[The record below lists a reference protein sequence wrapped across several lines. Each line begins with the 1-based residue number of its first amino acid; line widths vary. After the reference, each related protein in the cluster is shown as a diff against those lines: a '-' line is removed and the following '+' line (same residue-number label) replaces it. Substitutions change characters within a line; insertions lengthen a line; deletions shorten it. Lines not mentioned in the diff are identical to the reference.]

1 MKKTTGAAL
10 HILIYIA
17 VTLSIDARPGELI
30 GWSETN
36 GDKTASHAVQLR
48 LPNNQ
53 SRLAPQSQHAR
64 PGMEVLSW
72 EPRIFLY
79 RGILTDG
86 MFAV

>member
-1 MKKTTGAAL
+1 MNKTTGAAL

-17 VTLSIDARPGELI
+17 VTLLIKARPGELI
-30 GWSETN
+30 GWSETSD
-36 GDKTASHAVQLR
+36 DKTASYAVQH

-53 SRLAPQSQHAR
+53 NRLAPQSQHAR